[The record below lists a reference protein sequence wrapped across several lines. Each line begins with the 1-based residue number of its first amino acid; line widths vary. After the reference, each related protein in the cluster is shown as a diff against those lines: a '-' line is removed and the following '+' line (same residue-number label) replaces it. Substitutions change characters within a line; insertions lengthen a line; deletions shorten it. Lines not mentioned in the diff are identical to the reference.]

1 MTGLQNTVLTKVII
15 QMSYPV
21 SDAGVM
27 VVMLTCIDFATLLL
41 ILITFLPH
49 CCLWF
54 CWTKYRPL
62 HDHAGIGGLD
72 HSLSDKIVKSMIKAG
87 EITFGKLQQSS
98 PRLNNLVNA
107 FDYPS
112 ARSTKNLT
120 SLGSLAGKQ
129 LFISPFNKLNRNPFL
144 LRGKPAPSTVTSGF
158 SLRYF
163 NRNCGYPCLPDS
175 PTLSQKS
182 DKDSLQSIDYEM
194 LGFRTG
200 PDGIHHADADL
211 LEVSPCSSFDEVI
224 KPNICSRMSGQSY
237 QSSFQRQIIS
247 VSEKD
252 SGFCAH
258 NEEMSPI
265 PGRSSRLFPVMDVQD
280 SAGSRNSRAGNA
292 DVFHTPP
299 PPSPTIDTQ
308 DTTVE
313 LSSIDEG
320 ESYTTSLDRLNQL
333 RISKRMGTD
342 NFNILSY

>member
-1 MTGLQNTVLTKVII
+1 
-15 QMSYPV
+15 MSYPA

-27 VVMLTCIDFATLLL
+27 VVMLTCIDFVTLLL
-41 ILITFLPH
+41 ILITYLPH

-54 CWTKYRPL
+54 CWTKYRL
-62 HDHAGIGGLD
+62 FHDHAGIGGLD
-72 HSLSDKIVKSMIKAG
+72 HSLSDKIVRSMIKAG

-98 PRLNNLVNA
+98 PRLTNLVSA

-129 LFISPFNKLNRNPFL
+129 IFTSPFNKLSRNPFL
-144 LRGKPAPSTVTSGF
+144 LRGKPAPSTMTSGF
-158 SLRYF
+158 SLRYLSG
-163 NRNCGYPCLPDS
+163 NSGYPGLPDS
-175 PTLSQKS
+175 PTLSHKS

-200 PDGIHHADADL
+200 PDGFRQADPDL
-211 LEVSPCSSFDEVI
+211 LEVSPCSSFDDVI

-237 QSSFQRQIIS
+237 QSSFQRQVIS
-247 VSEKD
+247 DNERD
-252 SGFCAH
+252 SGFCAN
-258 NEEMSPI
+258 NEEISPTA
-265 PGRSSRLFPVMDVQD
+265 GRSSQLFSVMDIQYGT
-280 SAGSRNSRAGNA
+280 GSRNIRTGNR
-292 DVFHTPP
+292 DVFHAGDYPP
-299 PPSPTIDTQ
+299 PPSPTIETQ

-313 LSSIDEG
+313 LTSIDEG

-333 RISKRMGTD
+333 KISKRMGTD

>member
-1 MTGLQNTVLTKVII
+1 
-15 QMSYPV
+15 
-21 SDAGVM
+21 
-27 VVMLTCIDFATLLL
+27 MLTCIDFATLLL
-41 ILITFLPH
+41 ILITYLPH

-98 PRLNNLVNA
+98 PRLTNLVTA

-129 LFISPFNKLNRNPFL
+129 LFTSPFNKLSRNPFL
-144 LRGKPAPSTVTSGF
+144 LRGKPAPSTMTSGF
-158 SLRYF
+158 PLRYISG
-163 NRNCGYPCLPDS
+163 NSGYPGLRDS
-175 PTLSQKS
+175 PTLSHKS
-182 DKDSLQSIDYEM
+182 DKVLYRASTTKCWASEQTQMDSRQ
-194 LGFRTG
+194 
-200 PDGIHHADADL
+200 ADPDL
-211 LEVSPCSSFDEVI
+211 LEGSRCSSFDDVI
-224 KPNICSRMSGQSY
+224 KPNICSSMSGQSY
-237 QSSFQRQIIS
+237 QSSVQRQIIS
-247 VSEKD
+247 DSERD

-265 PGRSSRLFPVMDVQD
+265 AGRSSQLFSFMDVQD
-280 SAGSRNSRAGNA
+280 GTGSRNILPGNA
-292 DVFHTPP
+292 DVFHTGDYP
-299 PPSPTIDTQ
+299 PPSSPTIETQ

-313 LSSIDEG
+313 LTSIDEG